1 MKVSDFGLPVN
12 LPGPS
17 SAPFQVPAAAFD
29 PDSFV
34 PLLEGIPFFPG
45 LTSEQQRSFV
55 EYLRRKGLLAQ
66 VAFDYRGYENLL
78 ELIQAARHFQTS
90 QALVKFL
97 EEVDMSSYLPL
108 LVPESR
114 ARFDAWVQQWME
126 SQLETEAGEERA
138 YTCNRCKRNRFMD
151 LQLQLRSAD
160 EGATIITKCT
170 YCGAIRK
177 KE

>member
-1 MKVSDFGLPVN
+1 MKVSDFGLPVS

-17 SAPFQVPAAAFD
+17 GLPFQVPAAAFD
-29 PDSFV
+29 PDSFL
-34 PLLEGIPFFPG
+34 PLLESIPFFPG
-45 LTSEQQRSFV
+45 LTLDQQRSFV
-55 EYLRRKGLLAQ
+55 EYLHRKGLLAN

-78 ELIQAARHFQTS
+78 ELIQAARRLETAE
-90 QALVKFL
+90 ALVRFL
-97 EEVDMSSYLPL
+97 EEVDLGSYLPL

-114 ARFDAWVQQWME
+114 ARFDAWVQQWTE
-126 SQLETEAGEERA
+126 SQLEADAGEERA